1 MTSKQ
6 TELLELLQ
14 KPRDVLLAFM
24 WASVWYPNVE
34 HQWAAD
40 PQDHGFC
47 PQQHMRAR
55 ACACPPSPP
64 HTLGDTVIKFIQIKV
79 FLHKCHLRLIKCNEF

>member
-1 MTSKQ
+1 M
-6 TELLELLQ
+6 LELLQ

-24 WASVWYPNVE
+24 WASVWYSNVE

-47 PQQHMRAR
+47 PQQDMRAR
-55 ACACPPSPP
+55 AYACAPP
-64 HTLGDTVIKFIQIKV
+64 HIGGHCYQVYTNKGLPT
-79 FLHKCHLRLIKCNEF
+79 